1 MGFDVRHD
9 DSRKYRGECQ
19 IHRTRGESRIVSEQ
33 KAAPAAAPGQDSNL
47 STRVV
52 AALVLAPVTIVC
64 AYVGGWLWIA
74 LVTVAAIGLF
84 VEWLMVAGMARVVRL
99 IASGAAALIFAGI
112 FLAIGWIAAA
122 ASLLG
127 LGLVVVALL
136 APQRRAWSGAGF
148 LYAGA
153 AQMSSVLV
161 RLDRVEGFVAL
172 TLILLVVWV
181 TDIGGYFAGRNVGGP
196 KLWPRVSP
204 NKTWAGAI
212 GGFVGSLMVAT
223 IFAAFGFGKVWP
235 MLLVGAALSIASQLG
250 DLFESAVKRHFG
262 VKDSS
267 HIIPGHG
274 GLMDRLDGFIAA
286 IVLAAI
292 FGLLRGGPDGVGR
305 ALMVW

>member
-1 MGFDVRHD
+1 
-9 DSRKYRGECQ
+9 
-19 IHRTRGESRIVSEQ
+19 
-33 KAAPAAAPGQDSNL
+33 
-47 STRVV
+47 
-52 AALVLAPVTIVC
+52 
-64 AYVGGWLWIA
+64 
-74 LVTVAAIGLF
+74 
-84 VEWLMVAGMARVVRL
+84 
-99 IASGAAALIFAGI
+99 
-112 FLAIGWIAAA
+112 
-122 ASLLG
+122 
-127 LGLVVVALL
+127 
-136 APQRRAWSGAGF
+136 
-148 LYAGA
+148 
-153 AQMSSVLV
+153 MSSVLV